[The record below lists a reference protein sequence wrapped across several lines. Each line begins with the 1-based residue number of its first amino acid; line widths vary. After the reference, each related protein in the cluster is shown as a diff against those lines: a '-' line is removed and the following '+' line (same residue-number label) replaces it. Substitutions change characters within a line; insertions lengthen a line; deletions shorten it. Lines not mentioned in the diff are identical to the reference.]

1 MVDLE
6 RPWKKTSESP
16 MNNLHLAIE
25 AQNDLRDIKTY
36 ITEDL
41 ENPQAALA
49 IVRRITKSIRMLR
62 EHAYIGAP
70 LSSIADNKEDYRFLV
85 SGSYMVFYRVN
96 GQDVYVDRVLYGRR
110 DYLNVLFRELPEE
123 TATE

>member
-1 MVDLE
+1 
-6 RPWKKTSESP
+6 
-16 MNNLHLAIE
+16 
-25 AQNDLRDIKTY
+25 
-36 ITEDL
+36 
-41 ENPQAALA
+41 
-49 IVRRITKSIRMLR
+49 MLR

-70 LSSIADNKEDYRFLV
+70 LSFIADNKEDYRFLV